1 MDSLVFTNCQL
12 CKANSP
18 KFLHVIP
25 GFKGDH
31 REFNVVKCA
40 VCDFV
45 YINPRYSE
53 KENIEL
59 YEESYF
65 TDQVKDLSGKVRSF
79 IDDRENK
86 INDHRIEWGFL
97 KKYKRGGRIL
107 DFGSGPGFFLD
118 SLDGNWGKY
127 AVDTSNFS
135 ISNIQDPTT
144 NKFRGT
150 LFEAGYEDKFF
161 DAIYIGNTL
170 DRLTNLSETL
180 SELRRVLN
188 VNGVILA
195 VTPNI
200 ESLCARVFKEKYRLL
215 YSNHLVYFST
225 ETLKKFFSQSG
236 FKLVDVKYSYC
247 GTSFFSYSGFFL
259 GTVKI
264 LLQAFSNIFKVP
276 IKMVSPPYP
285 GNLISVI
292 VARS

>member
-79 IDDRENK
+79 IDDREDK

-118 SLDGNWGKY
+118 SLDGNWEKY

-150 LFEAGYEDKFF
+150 LFEAGYEDNFF
-161 DAIYIGNTL
+161 DAIHIGNTL

-188 VNGVILA
+188 VNGVMLA

-200 ESLCARVFKEKYRLL
+200 ESLCARVFKERYRLL

-236 FKLVDVKYSYC
+236 FKLVDVKYPYC

-259 GTVKI
+259 GTGKI
-264 LLQAFSNIFKVP
+264 LLQIFSNMFKVP

-292 VARS
+292 VVRS

>member
-65 TDQVKDLSGKVRSF
+65 SDKVKDLSGKVRSF
-79 IDDRENK
+79 IDDREYK

-118 SLDGNWGKY
+118 SLDGNWEKY

-135 ISNIQDPTT
+135 ISNIQDPTI

-150 LFEAGYEDKFF
+150 LFEAGYEDNFF
-161 DAIYIGNTL
+161 DAIYLGNTL

-195 VTPNI
+195 VTPNVG
-200 ESLCARVFKEKYRLL
+200 SLCARVFKERYRLL

-236 FKLVDVKYSYC
+236 FKLVDVKYPYC
-247 GTSFFSYSGFFL
+247 ETSFFSYSGFFL
-259 GTVKI
+259 GTGKI
-264 LLQAFSNIFKVP
+264 LLQVFSNMFKVP

>member
-53 KENIEL
+53 KENREL

-79 IDDRENK
+79 IDDREDK
-86 INDHRIEWGFL
+86 INDHKIEWGFL

-118 SLDGNWGKY
+118 SLDGNWEKY

-135 ISNIQDPTT
+135 ISNIQDPTI

-150 LFEAGYEDKFF
+150 LFEAGYEDNFF
-161 DAIYIGNTL
+161 DAIYIGHTL

-200 ESLCARVFKEKYRLL
+200 GSLCARVFKERYRLL

-236 FKLVDVKYSYC
+236 FRLLDVKYLYC

-259 GTVKI
+259 GTGKI
-264 LLQAFSNIFKVP
+264 LLQVFSNMFKVP
-276 IKMVSPPYP
+276 IKMVSPPFP

>member
-79 IDDRENK
+79 IDDREDK

-118 SLDGNWGKY
+118 SLDGNWEKY

-150 LFEAGYEDKFF
+150 LFEAGYEDNFF
-161 DAIYIGNTL
+161 DAIYIGHTL

-236 FKLVDVKYSYC
+236 FKLVDIKYPYF

-259 GTVKI
+259 GTGKI
-264 LLQAFSNIFKVP
+264 LLQAFSNVFKVP

-292 VARS
+292 VVRS

>member
-12 CKANSP
+12 CKSNSP
-18 KFLHVIP
+18 KFLYVIP

-31 REFNVVKCA
+31 RKFNVVKCA
-40 VCDFV
+40 ACDFV

-107 DFGSGPGFFLD
+107 EFGSGPGFFLD
-118 SLDGNWGKY
+118 SLDGNWEKY

-150 LFEAGYEDKFF
+150 LFEAGYEDNFF

-200 ESLCARVFKEKYRLL
+200 GSLCARVFKERYRLL

-236 FKLVDVKYSYC
+236 FKLVDVKYPYC

-259 GTVKI
+259 GTGKI
-264 LLQAFSNIFKVP
+264 LLQVFSNMFKVP

-285 GNLISVI
+285 GNLISVT

>member
-79 IDDRENK
+79 IDDREDK

-118 SLDGNWGKY
+118 SLDGNWEKY

-150 LFEAGYEDKFF
+150 LFEAGYEDNFF
-161 DAIYIGNTL
+161 DAIYIGHTL

-188 VNGVILA
+188 VNGVMLA

-200 ESLCARVFKEKYRLL
+200 GSLCARVFKERYRLL

-236 FKLVDVKYSYC
+236 FKLVDIKYPYF

-259 GTVKI
+259 GTGKI

>member
-65 TDQVKDLSGKVRSF
+65 TDQVKDLSGKVRSL

-118 SLDGNWGKY
+118 SLDGNWEKY

-150 LFEAGYEDKFF
+150 LFEAGYEDNFF

-188 VNGVILA
+188 VNGVMLA

-200 ESLCARVFKEKYRLL
+200 GSLCARVFKERYRLL

-236 FKLVDVKYSYC
+236 FKLVDVKYPYC

-259 GTVKI
+259 GTGKI
-264 LLQAFSNIFKVP
+264 LLQVFSNMFKVP

>member
-12 CKANSP
+12 CEANSP
-18 KFLHVIP
+18 KFLYVIS

-31 REFNVVKCA
+31 RKFNVVKCA

-65 TDQVKDLSGKVRSF
+65 TDHVKDLSGKVRSF
-79 IDDRENK
+79 IDDREDK

-97 KKYKRGGRIL
+97 KKYKRGGRVL

-118 SLDGNWGKY
+118 SLDGNWEKY

-135 ISNIQDPTT
+135 ISNIQDPTI

-150 LFEAGYEDKFF
+150 LFEAEYEDNFF
-161 DAIYIGNTL
+161 DAIYIGHTL

-180 SELRRVLN
+180 SEVRRVLN
-188 VNGVILA
+188 INGVILA

-200 ESLCARVFKEKYRLL
+200 GSLCARVFKERYRLL

-236 FKLVDVKYSYC
+236 FRLLDVKYPYY

-259 GTVKI
+259 GTGKI
-264 LLQAFSNIFKVP
+264 LLQVFSNIFQVP

>member
-79 IDDRENK
+79 IDDREDK

-118 SLDGNWGKY
+118 SLDGNWEKY

-150 LFEAGYEDKFF
+150 LFEAGYEDNFF
-161 DAIYIGNTL
+161 DAIYIGHTL

-180 SELRRVLN
+180 SEVRRVLN

-200 ESLCARVFKEKYRLL
+200 GSLCARVFKERYRLL

-236 FKLVDVKYSYC
+236 FKLVDVKHPYC

-259 GTVKI
+259 GTGKI
-264 LLQAFSNIFKVP
+264 LLQVFSNIFQVP

>member
-1 MDSLVFTNCQL
+1 M
-12 CKANSP
+12 
-18 KFLHVIP
+18 
-25 GFKGDH
+25 
-31 REFNVVKCA
+31 E
-40 VCDFV
+40 
-45 YINPRYSE
+45 
-53 KENIEL
+53 
-59 YEESYF
+59 
-65 TDQVKDLSGKVRSF
+65 
-79 IDDRENK
+79 
-86 INDHRIEWGFL
+86 
-97 KKYKRGGRIL
+97 
-107 DFGSGPGFFLD
+107 FGSGPGFFLD
-118 SLDGNWGKY
+118 SLDGNWEKY

-150 LFEAGYEDKFF
+150 LFEAGYEDNFF
-161 DAIYIGNTL
+161 DAIYIGHTL

-200 ESLCARVFKEKYRLL
+200 GSLCARVFKERYRLL

-236 FKLVDVKYSYC
+236 FKLVDVKYPYC

-259 GTVKI
+259 GTGKI
-264 LLQAFSNIFKVP
+264 LLQVFSNMFKVP

-285 GNLISVI
+285 GNLISVT

>member
-1 MDSLVFTNCQL
+1 M
-12 CKANSP
+12 
-18 KFLHVIP
+18 IP

-31 REFNVVKCA
+31 RKFNVVKCA
-40 VCDFV
+40 ACDFV

-79 IDDRENK
+79 IDDREDK

-118 SLDGNWGKY
+118 SLDGNWEKY

-135 ISNIQDPTT
+135 ISNIQDPTI

-150 LFEAGYEDKFF
+150 LFEAEYEDNFF
-161 DAIYIGNTL
+161 DAIYIGHTL

-180 SELRRVLN
+180 SEVRRVLN

-200 ESLCARVFKEKYRLL
+200 GSLCARVFKERYRLL

-236 FKLVDVKYSYC
+236 FKLVDVKYPYC
-247 GTSFFSYSGFFL
+247 GASFFSYSGFFL

-264 LLQAFSNIFKVP
+264 LLQVFSNMFKVP

>member
-53 KENIEL
+53 KENREL

-79 IDDRENK
+79 IDDREDK

-118 SLDGNWGKY
+118 SLDGNWEKY

-135 ISNIQDPTT
+135 ISNIQDPTI

-150 LFEAGYEDKFF
+150 LFEAGYEDNFF
-161 DAIYIGNTL
+161 DAIYLGNTL

-200 ESLCARVFKEKYRLL
+200 GSLCARVFKERYRLL

-259 GTVKI
+259 GTGKI
-264 LLQAFSNIFKVP
+264 LLQVFSNMFKVP

-292 VARS
+292 VVRS

>member
-31 REFNVVKCA
+31 RKFNVVKCA
-40 VCDFV
+40 ACDFV

-53 KENIEL
+53 KENREL

-79 IDDRENK
+79 IDDREDK

-118 SLDGNWGKY
+118 SLDGNWEKY

-150 LFEAGYEDKFF
+150 LFEAGYEDNFF
-161 DAIYIGNTL
+161 DAIYIGHTL

-188 VNGVILA
+188 VNGVMLA

-200 ESLCARVFKEKYRLL
+200 GSLCARVFKERYRLL

-225 ETLKKFFSQSG
+225 ETLKAFFGQSG
-236 FKLVDVKYSYC
+236 FKLLDVKYPYC

-259 GTVKI
+259 GTGKI
-264 LLQAFSNIFKVP
+264 LLQAFSNIFKIP

>member
-79 IDDRENK
+79 IDDREDK

-118 SLDGNWGKY
+118 SLDGNWEKY

-150 LFEAGYEDKFF
+150 LFEAGYEDNFF
-161 DAIYIGNTL
+161 DAIYIGHTL

-188 VNGVILA
+188 VNGVMLA

-200 ESLCARVFKEKYRLL
+200 GSLCARVFKERYRLL

-225 ETLKKFFSQSG
+225 ET
-236 FKLVDVKYSYC
+236 
-247 GTSFFSYSGFFL
+247 
-259 GTVKI
+259 
-264 LLQAFSNIFKVP
+264 
-276 IKMVSPPYP
+276 
-285 GNLISVI
+285 
-292 VARS
+292 

>member
-79 IDDRENK
+79 IDDREDK

-118 SLDGNWGKY
+118 SLDGNWEKY

-135 ISNIQDPTT
+135 ISNIQDPTI

-150 LFEAGYEDKFF
+150 LFEAGYEDNFF

-200 ESLCARVFKEKYRLL
+200 GSLCARIFKERYRLL

-236 FKLVDVKYSYC
+236 FRLLDVKYPYC

-259 GTVKI
+259 GTGKI
-264 LLQAFSNIFKVP
+264 LLQVFSNMFKVP

-285 GNLISVI
+285 GNLISMI

>member
-12 CKANSP
+12 CKGSSP
-18 KFLHVIP
+18 EFLYAIP

-65 TDQVKDLSGKVRSF
+65 TDHIKDLSGKVRSF
-79 IDDRENK
+79 LNDRESK
-86 INDHRIEWGFL
+86 IKDHRIEWGLL
-97 KKYKRGGRIL
+97 KKYKKGGRIL

-118 SLDGNWGKY
+118 SLDGNWEKY

-135 ISNIQDPTT
+135 ISNIQDPTV

-150 LFEAGYEDKFF
+150 IFEAEYEDNYF
-161 DAIYIGNTL
+161 DAIYIGHTL

-180 SELRRVLN
+180 SELRRVLSD
-188 VNGVILA
+188 NGVMLA

-200 ESLCARVFKEKYRLL
+200 ASLCARVFKERYRLL

-225 ETLKKFFSQSG
+225 ETVKAFFGQSG
-236 FKLVDVKYSYC
+236 FRLLDITYPYY
-247 GTSFFSYSGFFL
+247 GTSFFSYLGFFL
-259 GTVKI
+259 GTGKI
-264 LLQAFSNIFKVP
+264 LLQAFLNVFKIPV
-276 IKMVSPPYP
+276 KMVSPPYL

-292 VARS
+292 VTRS

>member
-79 IDDRENK
+79 IDDREAK
-86 INDHRIEWGFL
+86 INDHRIEWDFL

-118 SLDGNWGKY
+118 SLDGNWVKY

-135 ISNIQDPTT
+135 ISNIQDPTI
-144 NKFRGT
+144 NKFLGT
-150 LFEAGYEDKFF
+150 LFEAEYKDNFF
-161 DAIYIGNTL
+161 DAIYIGHTL

-195 VTPNI
+195 VTPNVG
-200 ESLCARVFKEKYRLL
+200 SLCARVFKERYRLL

-236 FKLVDVKYSYC
+236 FRLLDVKYPYC

-259 GTVKI
+259 GTGKI
-264 LLQAFSNIFKVP
+264 LLQAFSNIFKIP

-285 GNLISVI
+285 GNIIGVI
-292 VARS
+292 VSRS

>member
-18 KFLHVIP
+18 KFLYVIP

-31 REFNVVKCA
+31 RKFNVVKCA
-40 VCDFV
+40 ACDFV

-53 KENIEL
+53 KENIGL

-79 IDDRENK
+79 IDDREAK
-86 INDHRIEWGFL
+86 INDHRIEWDFL

-118 SLDGNWGKY
+118 SLDGNWEKY

-135 ISNIQDPTT
+135 ISNIQDPTI

-150 LFEAGYEDKFF
+150 LFEAEYEDNFF
-161 DAIYIGNTL
+161 DAIYIGHTL

-180 SELRRVLN
+180 SEVRRVLN

-200 ESLCARVFKEKYRLL
+200 GSLCARVFKERYRLL

-236 FKLVDVKYSYC
+236 FKLVDVKYPYC
-247 GTSFFSYSGFFL
+247 GASFFSYSGFFL

>member
-79 IDDRENK
+79 IDDREDK
-86 INDHRIEWGFL
+86 INDHKIEWGFL

-118 SLDGNWGKY
+118 SLDGNWEKY
-127 AVDTSNFS
+127 AVDTSDFS
-135 ISNIQDPTT
+135 ISNIQDPAI

-150 LFEAGYEDKFF
+150 LFEAEYEDNYF
-161 DAIYIGNTL
+161 DAIYIGHTL

-200 ESLCARVFKEKYRLL
+200 GSLCARVFKERYRLL

-236 FKLVDVKYSYC
+236 FKLVDVKYPYC

-259 GTVKI
+259 GTGKI
-264 LLQAFSNIFKVP
+264 LLQVFSNFFKVP
-276 IKMVSPPYP
+276 IQMVSPPYP